1 MDKIKIT
8 NCRIFTF
15 NEENEIIDRGEIV
28 IQGDSISYI
37 GKIRENNGEKAQEDY
52 SRVIDARGQVCLPGF
67 INAHTHAP
75 MTLFRGFADDLPL
88 MTWLETK
95 IWPAEEKLKGEDVY
109 WGTLLSCLE
118 MIKSGTT
125 TFNDMYFFMED
136 MANAV
141 SESGIRAVLS
151 RGLIGLDEKKAALGL
166 KETEQLISTWHNSA
180 DGRIRVMFGP
190 HAPYTCQP
198 DYLQKIMEKAEQY
211 GLPLHIHLAETRFE
225 VEQSKELY
233 QMTPIEHMESLGL
246 FNFPVVAAHCVH
258 LSPNDI
264 EILSRRNVA
273 VAHNPGSNLK
283 LASGVAPVPQL
294 LEAGVTVSLGTDSAA
309 SNNNLDMLEE
319 IRLAA
324 LIHKGVSGDPM
335 VVPAYKALEMAS
347 REGAKSLFWEDEIGI
362 LKPGYKADLILLNM
376 QKPHLCP
383 LHDPAAHI
391 VYAAQSSDIETVMIN
406 GEIIMENREMKNMDE
421 EKIMHYAQKLAFTLT
436 GGMDDEGTAD

>member
-1 MDKIKIT
+1 MNNIKIT

-37 GKIRENNGEKAQEDY
+37 GKVRDNHDAAARE
-52 SRVIDARGQVCLPGF
+52 SCTRVIDAGGQVCLPGF

-75 MTLFRGFADDLPL
+75 MTLFRGYADDLPL
-88 MTWLETK
+88 MIWLETK
-95 IWPAEEKLKGEDVY
+95 IWPAEERLKGEDVY

-136 MANAV
+136 MAKAV
-141 SESGIRAVLS
+141 TESGIRAVLS
-151 RGLIGLDEKKAALGL
+151 RGLIGLDENKAALGL
-166 KETEQLISTWHNSA
+166 EETEELIARWHQSA
-180 DGRIRVMFGP
+180 GGRIRVMFGP

-198 DYLQKIMEKAEQY
+198 DYLEKIMKKADHY
-211 GLPLHIHLAETRFE
+211 KLPLHIHLAETRFE
-225 VEQSKELY
+225 VEQSLELY

-246 FNFPVVAAHCVH
+246 FEYPVVAAHCVH

-283 LASGVAPVPQL
+283 LASGVAPVPRL

-324 LIHKGVSGDPM
+324 LIHKGVSLDPT
-335 VVPAYKALEMAS
+335 VVPAYKALEMAC
-347 REGAKSLFWEDEIGI
+347 REGAKSIFWEDEIGM
-362 LKPGYKADLILLNM
+362 LKPGYKGDLILMNLH
-376 QKPHLCP
+376 KPHLCP

-391 VYAAQSSDIETVMIN
+391 VYAANSSDIETVIIN
-406 GEIIMENREMKNMDE
+406 GEIVMENREIKNMDE
-421 EKIMHYAQKLAFTLT
+421 EKIMYHAQKQALALT
-436 GGMDDEGTAD
+436 GGIADEGAVD

>member
-1 MDKIKIT
+1 LRKIKII
-8 NCRIFTF
+8 NCRVFTF
-15 NEENEIIDRGEIV
+15 NEENEIFHRGEIE

-37 GKIRENNGEKAQEDY
+37 GKVREYNDETAQEGY
-52 SRVIDARGQVCLPGF
+52 SRVIDARGQVCLPGL
-67 INAHTHAP
+67 INSHTHAP

-95 IWPAEEKLKGEDVY
+95 IWPAEDRLQGEDVY

-125 TFNDMYFFMED
+125 TFNDMYFFMDD
-136 MANAV
+136 MAKAV
-141 SESGIRAVLS
+141 LESGIRAVLS

-166 KETEQLISTWHNSA
+166 EETEELISRWHKSA

-190 HAPYTCQP
+190 HAPYTCPP
-198 DYLQKIMEKAEQY
+198 DYLQKIIGKAQQY

-233 QMTPIEHMESLGL
+233 KMTPIEHMESLGL

-258 LSPNDI
+258 LSPHDI
-264 EILSRRNVA
+264 EILSRRKVA

-319 IRLAA
+319 IRLAS
-324 LIHKGVSGDPM
+324 LIHKGVSGDPL
-335 VVPAYKALEMAS
+335 VVPAYTALEMAF
-347 REGAKSLFWEDEIGI
+347 RGGAKSLYWDDEIGM
-362 LKPGYKADLILLNM
+362 LKPGYKADLILVNM
-376 QKPHLCP
+376 EKPHLCP
-383 LHDPAAHI
+383 IHDPAAHI
-391 VYAAQSSDIETVMIN
+391 VYAAQSSDIETVIIN
-406 GEIIMENREMKNMDE
+406 GEIVMENREIKNMDE
-421 EKIMHYAQKLAFTLT
+421 EKIMYHAQKQAFMLT
-436 GGMDDEGTAD
+436 GGMVDEGSAD